1 MSDYSQPLLLKKNTD
16 VLLYCS
22 PQDRPTG
29 LLLSSSTITLK
40 NILFGTKNTLFF
52 TTFYTLYTILLCIHY
67 IKAEELC
74 ILYLFLLISS
84 YIILLIVLYL
94 VLSIA
99 SRSPTG
105 ILHYSLPP
113 DHHMGILPSSMQ
125 KMLRYL
131 LPLLFM
137 KNIITFFN

>member
-1 MSDYSQPLLLKKNTD
+1 MHT
-16 VLLYCS
+16 
-22 PQDRPTG
+22 
-29 LLLSSSTITLK
+29 LS
-40 NILFGTKNTLFF
+40 
-52 TTFYTLYTILLCIHY
+52 
-67 IKAEELC
+67 
-74 ILYLFLLISS
+74 FLLIGS
-84 YIILLIVLYL
+84 YIFLLIVLYL

-113 DHHMGILPSSMQ
+113 DHHMGILLPSSMQ